1 MNVKLPNEIVKK
13 KNKEYGMMLL
23 TARVEEVNKSISPQ
37 EIKKPG
43 NGGHGN
49 HDAPA

>member
-1 MNVKLPNEIVKK
+1 LINYNSDVPNTKVKNYKIIK
-13 KNKEYGMMLL
+13 
-23 TARVEEVNKSISPQ
+23 TISLQ

-43 NGGHGN
+43 GGGHGN